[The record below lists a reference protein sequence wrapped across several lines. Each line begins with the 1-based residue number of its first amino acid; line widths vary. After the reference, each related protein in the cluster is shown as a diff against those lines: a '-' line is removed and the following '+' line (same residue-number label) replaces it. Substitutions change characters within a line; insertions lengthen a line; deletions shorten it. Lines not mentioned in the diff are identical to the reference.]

1 MKKIVAID
9 DIPGAIGPY
18 SQAVWSGDFL
28 YCSGQLGLDPET
40 KQLAGDTVRAQAEQA
55 MKNIRALLASQGL
68 TPEHVLKTTVFLTS
82 MADFKDVNEV
92 YAKTFDKNPP
102 ARSCVAVA
110 ALPAGGLVEI
120 EIIAHR
126 G

>member
-1 MKKIVAID
+1 MKKIVAIN

-28 YCSGQLGLDPET
+28 YCSGQLGLDPAT
-40 KQLAGDTVRAQAEQA
+40 KQLAGDDIKSQAEQA
-55 MKNIRALLASQGL
+55 LKNIRALLASQGL
-68 TPEHVLKTTVFLTS
+68 TPEHVLKTTIFLTS
-82 MADFKDVNEV
+82 MADFKEVNEI
-92 YAKTFDKNPP
+92 YARTFDKNPP

>member
-1 MKKIVAID
+1 MKEIIAIT

-28 YCSGQLGLDPET
+28 YCSGQLGLDPAT
-40 KQLAGDTVRAQAEQA
+40 MKLAGADVKSQAEQA

-68 TPEHVLKTTVFLTS
+68 TPENVLKTTVFLTD
-82 MADFKDVNEV
+82 MANFKEFNEV
-92 YAKTFDKNPP
+92 YAATFDKNPP

-110 ALPAGGLVEI
+110 ALPAGGLVEV
-120 EIIAHR
+120 EIIAR
-126 G
+126 R

>member
-1 MKKIVAID
+1 MKKIVAIN

-28 YCSGQLGLDPET
+28 YCSGQLGLDPVT
-40 KQLAGDTVRAQAEQA
+40 KQLAGDDIKSQAEQA
-55 MKNIRALLASQGL
+55 LKNIRALLASQGL

-82 MADFKDVNEV
+82 MADFKEVNEA
-92 YAKTFDKNPP
+92 YARTFDKTPP

-120 EIIAHR
+120 EIIAHK